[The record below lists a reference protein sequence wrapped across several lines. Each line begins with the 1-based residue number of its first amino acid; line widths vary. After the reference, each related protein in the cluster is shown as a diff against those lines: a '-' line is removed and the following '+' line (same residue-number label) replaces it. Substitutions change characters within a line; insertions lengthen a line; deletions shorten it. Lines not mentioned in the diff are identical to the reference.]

1 MKKPLSFLPCLGAGA
16 ASCLGVWFLIGPMGG
31 AFGFCL
37 DAGPIALFC
46 LAAAVV
52 GTLIARLYQRLNYL
66 EEKAAFLQQRLDK
79 LEQQSNQL

>member
-31 AFGFCL
+31 TFGFCL

-52 GTLIARLYQRLNYL
+52 GVLIARLYQRLNYL
-66 EEKAAFLQQRLDK
+66 EQKAAFLQQRLDK

>member
-1 MKKPLSFLPCLGAGA
+1 MRSSRSYLPCFGAGLVSA
-16 ASCLGVWFLIGPMGG
+16 FVVWFLISPTGFT
-31 AFGFCL
+31 FGLYLNPVLIF
-37 DAGPIALFC
+37 LFC

-52 GTLIARLYQRLNYL
+52 GALIARLYQRLNYL

>member
-31 AFGFCL
+31 TFGFCL

-46 LAAAVV
+46 LAAAAL
-52 GTLIARLYQRLNYL
+52 GALMFRLHQRLRFL
-66 EEKAAFLQQRLDK
+66 EQEARFLRQRLDK
-79 LEQQSNQL
+79 LEKQPDHL